1 MFPYHL
7 LFNDYSCQTIL
18 ITGKLIIFSYLNMK
32 KFYMVAVPMYLYDY
46 RVFVLLVAM
55 GQKSLAG
62 PCAVTIL
69 ESLLDMLAKVLSP
82 VVNGQ
87 PAANQTG
94 L

>member
-1 MFPYHL
+1 MCIKCNVYW
-7 LFNDYSCQTIL
+7 YI
-18 ITGKLIIFSYLNMK
+18 
-32 KFYMVAVPMYLYDY
+32 Y

-82 VVNGQ
+82 VVTGQ

-94 L
+94 LFN